1 MKVGRLYREKM
12 VKSIQKGIETKQNA
26 FVVNYTKLGS
36 GEISALRKNLQQKKA
51 KMYVSRGSLAKIALK
66 SSILS
71 PVIEVLKGHTAF
83 VWSDADAVDIAKLLI
98 KFAEKNELF
107 IIQGGSMGGK
117 LLKKE
122 DVKRLS
128 ELPAKEVILA
138 QLIGSLKSPM
148 TRVAR
153 ALNSKQTE
161 LILILKQISEK
172 RGGN

>member
-12 VKSIQKGIETKQNA
+12 VNTIQKGIESKQVA
-26 FVVNYTKLGS
+26 FVVNYTKLAS
-36 GEISALRKNLQQKKA
+36 GDVSALRKTLQQKKA
-51 KMYVSRGSLAKIALK
+51 KMYVSRGSLARIALK
-66 SSILS
+66 SSVLS
-71 PVIEVLKGHTAF
+71 PVTELLEGHTAF
-83 VWSDADAVDIAKLLI
+83 VWSDTDAVEIAKLLV
-98 KFAEKNELF
+98 KFAEKNDVF
-107 IIQGGSMGGK
+107 VIRGGVMSGK
-117 LLKKE
+117 LLKKD

-128 ELPAKEVILA
+128 DLPAKEVILA
-138 QLIGSLKSPM
+138 QLIGAMKSPM